1 MRSFSRMNNNDV
13 VIFMLSL
20 LLSMLLNQKNILTA
34 IVIAI
39 KLIDDTIYYSI
50 RH

>member
-1 MRSFSRMNNNDV
+1 MRSFSRMNNIDV
-13 VIFMLSL
+13 VIFMLLL

>member
-1 MRSFSRMNNNDV
+1 MRSFSRMNNIDV
-13 VIFMLSL
+13 VILMLSM